1 MLPEVIFLI
10 TVFKVALAQLSEN
23 CRKLISFNLPK
34 ETKVNI
40 FFFTVSILG
49 QCRALYEY
57 KAAQSDELDLKPG
70 DVITLT
76 AKLEGGWWE
85 GEMGDKS
92 GVFPASYVEEI
103 Q

>member
-1 MLPEVIFLI
+1 M
-10 TVFKVALAQLSEN
+10 
-23 CRKLISFNLPK
+23 PK

-103 Q
+103 QSP

>member
-1 MLPEVIFLI
+1 ML
-10 TVFKVALAQLSEN
+10 
-23 CRKLISFNLPK
+23 K

-40 FFFTVSILG
+40 FFFTASFLG

-57 KAAQSDELDLKPG
+57 KAAQSDELDLQPG

-76 AKLEGGWWE
+76 TKLEGGWWE
-85 GEMGDKS
+85 GELRGKS